1 MGCHNFCFWKNSE
14 PTKPKFEKNSY
25 SSPKIII
32 TINIEILKISIDD
45 LKSESYESIEHIG
58 YVENE
63 DWDTL
68 KTLVTEKEVKAIQ
81 EEFKEDNER
90 YRNEHECGSSPC
102 DCNLNLYKAILYC
115 NEEYVWSATTY
126 SFDDW
131 HQAK

>member
-1 MGCHNFCFWKNSE
+1 MSE
-14 PTKPKFEKNSY
+14 LINEIREDIDTEWLSEYLGENY
-25 SSPKIII
+25 AEELEY
-32 TINIEILKISIDD
+32 TDYNIEILKIDIDD

-68 KTLVTEKEVKAIQ
+68 KTLVSEKEVKAIQ

-115 NEEYVWSATTY
+115 NEEYVWSTTTY
-126 SFDDW
+126 SFDS
-131 HQAK
+131 